1 MRIVGRLERLLNYNR
16 RRKVPV
22 RRIADM
28 PETTMRLMMPIALTL
43 VLLAPA
49 KEAVASEAA
58 IRQLAP
64 GDTLRVAIAVGPA
77 PSALY
82 AVRDAGGKPRGVAV
96 DLGAALAKKIGK
108 PVQYVEYLA
117 SGAIT
122 GDADKGVWDVTFMP
136 VDAERAK
143 RVSFG
148 AAYHVLTSTYLV
160 MPDAPVKTIAD
171 ANKPGIRI
179 AIVDGTATSR
189 AARAASKEA
198 TFIVIKGVDEGVALL
213 KEGKADAIA
222 LSRESLSG
230 LAEKL
235 PGSRILDGGFLNS
248 FTAAAVPN
256 GKPEALAYVSAFV
269 EEQKASEAVRKSF
282 NEIGLKNSVVA
293 PAGAKP

>member
-1 MRIVGRLERLLNYNR
+1 MRLLTLT
-16 RRKVPV
+16 
-22 RRIADM
+22 A
-28 PETTMRLMMPIALTL
+28 ATL
-43 VLLAPA
+43 VLLAGA
-49 KEAVASEAA
+49 KGVAANEAA
-58 IRQLAP
+58 IKQLAS

-82 AVRDAGGKPRGVAV
+82 AVRDGTGKPRGVAV

-108 PVQYVEYLA
+108 PVQFVEYLA

-122 GDADKGVWDVTFMP
+122 ADADKGVWDVTFMP

-143 RVSFG
+143 RVTFG

-160 MPDAPVKTIAD
+160 MPNAPVNGIAD

-189 AARAASKEA
+189 AARAASKDA

-213 KEGKADAIA
+213 KDGKADAIA
-222 LSRESLSG
+222 LSRESLTG
-230 LAEKL
+230 LAAKL

-269 EEQKASEAVRKSF
+269 EDEKAAGAVRKSF
-282 NEIGLKNSVVA
+282 DEIGLKNSVVA

>member
-1 MRIVGRLERLLNYNR
+1 MRFVTL
-16 RRKVPV
+16 
-22 RRIADM
+22 
-28 PETTMRLMMPIALTL
+28 TALTL
-43 VLLAPA
+43 VLFASAKGAP
-49 KEAVASEAA
+49 ASEAA
-58 IRQLAP
+58 IKQLAP

-96 DLGAALAKKIGK
+96 DLGHALAKKIGK
-108 PVQYVEYLA
+108 PVQFVEYLA

-160 MPDAPVKTIAD
+160 MPGAPVKTIAD
-171 ANKPGIRI
+171 TGKPGIRI

-189 AARAASKEA
+189 AARATSKDA
-198 TFIVIKGVDEGVALL
+198 TFIVIKGVDDGIALL

-222 LSRESLSG
+222 LSRESLTG
-230 LAEKL
+230 LLDKL

-269 EEQKASEAVRKSF
+269 EEQKASGAVRKSF
-282 NEIGLKNSVVA
+282 DEIGLRNSVVA
-293 PAGAKP
+293 PAGARP

>member
-1 MRIVGRLERLLNYNR
+1 
-16 RRKVPV
+16 
-22 RRIADM
+22 
-28 PETTMRLMMPIALTL
+28 MRLATLTALAL
-43 VLLAPA
+43 LLLAGAKSVPA
-49 KEAVASEAA
+49 NEAA

-64 GDTLRVAIAVGPA
+64 GDRLRVAIAVGPA

-82 AVRDAGGKPRGVAV
+82 AVRDAAGQPRGVAV
-96 DLGAALAKKIGK
+96 DLGAALARKIGK

-122 GDADKGVWDVTFMP
+122 ADADKGVWDVTFMP

-160 MPDAPVKTIAD
+160 MPDAPVKAIAD
-171 ANKPGIRI
+171 ANKPDIRI

-189 AARAASKEA
+189 AARATSKDA

-213 KEGKADAIA
+213 KEGKAHAIA
-222 LSRESLSG
+222 LSRESLTG
-230 LAEKL
+230 LVEKL
-235 PGSRILDGGFLNS
+235 PGSRILDRGFLNS

-256 GKPEALAYVSAFV
+256 GKPDALGFVSAFV
-269 EEQKASEAVRKSF
+269 EEQKASGAVRKSF
-282 NEIGLKNSVVA
+282 DEIGLKSAVVA

>member
-1 MRIVGRLERLLNYNR
+1 MHLATL
-16 RRKVPV
+16 
-22 RRIADM
+22 
-28 PETTMRLMMPIALTL
+28 TALTL
-43 VLLAPA
+43 VLFASA
-49 KEAVASEAA
+49 KAAVANDAA
-58 IRQLAP
+58 IKQLAP
-64 GDTLRVAIAVGPA
+64 GEALRVAIAVGPA

-82 AVRDAGGKPRGVAV
+82 AVRDASGKPRGVAV

-122 GDADKGVWDVTFMP
+122 ADADKGVWDVTFMP

-160 MPDAPVKTIAD
+160 MPTAPAKAIAD
-171 ANKPGIRI
+171 TNKPAVRI

-189 AARAASKEA
+189 AAQATSKDA
-198 TFIVIKGVDEGVALL
+198 TFITIKGVDEGVALL
-213 KEGKADAIA
+213 KSGKADAIA

-248 FTAAAVPN
+248 YTAAAVPN
-256 GKPEALAYVSAFV
+256 GKPEALAFVSALV
-269 EEQKASEAVRKSF
+269 EEQKASGAVRKSF
-282 NEIGLKNSVVA
+282 DEIGLRNSVVA

>member
-1 MRIVGRLERLLNYNR
+1 MRLLLL
-16 RRKVPV
+16 
-22 RRIADM
+22 
-28 PETTMRLMMPIALTL
+28 TALTL
-43 VLLAPA
+43 ALFAAA
-49 KEAVASEAA
+49 KTASANEAA
-58 IRQLAP
+58 IKQLAP

-82 AVRDAGGKPRGVAV
+82 AVRDGSGKPRGVAV
-96 DLGAALAKKIGK
+96 DLGAVLARKIGK
-108 PVQYVEYLA
+108 PVQFVEYLA

-122 GDADKGVWDVTFMP
+122 ADADKGVWDVTFMP

-160 MPDAPVKTIAD
+160 VPNAPVETVAD
-171 ANKPGIRI
+171 ADKPDIRI

-189 AARAASKEA
+189 AARTTSKDA

-222 LSRESLSG
+222 LSRESLTG
-230 LAEKL
+230 LVDKL
-235 PGSRILDGGFLNS
+235 PGARILDGGFLNS

-269 EEQKASEAVRKSF
+269 EEQKASGAVRRSF
-282 NEIGLKNSVVA
+282 DEIGLKNSVVA

>member
-1 MRIVGRLERLLNYNR
+1 
-16 RRKVPV
+16 
-22 RRIADM
+22 
-28 PETTMRLMMPIALTL
+28 MRLATLITLAFLLFAGAKIA
-43 VLLAPA
+43 AA
-49 KEAVASEAA
+49 NEAA

-82 AVRDAGGKPRGVAV
+82 AVRDADGKPRGVAV

-108 PVQYVEYLA
+108 PVQFVEYLA

-122 GDADKGVWDVTFMP
+122 ADADKGVWDVTFMP

-160 MPDAPVKTIAD
+160 MPNAPVHAIAD
-171 ANKPGIRI
+171 TNKPEVRI

-189 AARAASKEA
+189 AARAASKDA

-222 LSRESLSG
+222 LSRESLTG
-230 LAEKL
+230 LTDKL

-256 GKPEALAYVSAFV
+256 GKPEALAFLSAFV
-269 EEQKASEAVRKSF
+269 EEQKASGAVRKSF
-282 NEIGLKNSVVA
+282 DDIGLKNAVVA

>member
-1 MRIVGRLERLLNYNR
+1 M
-16 RRKVPV
+16 
-22 RRIADM
+22 
-28 PETTMRLMMPIALTL
+28 
-43 VLLAPA
+43 
-49 KEAVASEAA
+49 AVAN
-58 IRQLAP
+58 R
-64 GDTLRVAIAVGPA
+64 
-77 PSALY
+77 
-82 AVRDAGGKPRGVAV
+82 AGWTI
-96 DLGAALAKKIGK
+96 DLGTALAKKINK
-108 PVQYVEYLA
+108 PVQFIEYLA

-189 AARAASKEA
+189 AARASSKEA
-198 TFIVIKGVDEGVALL
+198 TFLVIKGVDEGVALL
-213 KEGKADAIA
+213 KDGKADAIA
-222 LSRESLSG
+222 LSRRDSLTG
-230 LAEKL
+230 LVDKL
-235 PGSRILDGGFLNS
+235 SGSRILDGGFLNS

-256 GKPEALAYVSAFV
+256 GKPDALGYVSAFV
-269 EEQKASEAVRKSF
+269 EEQKASQAVRKSF
-282 NEIGLKNSVVA
+282 DEIGLKTSVVA

>member
-1 MRIVGRLERLLNYNR
+1 
-16 RRKVPV
+16 
-22 RRIADM
+22 
-28 PETTMRLMMPIALTL
+28 MRLMTLIALVFIL
-43 VLLAPA
+43 FAPA
-49 KEAVASEAA
+49 KEAAANEAA
-58 IRQLAP
+58 IKQLAA

-82 AVRDAGGKPRGVAV
+82 AVRDASGKPRGVAV

-122 GDADKGVWDVTFMP
+122 SDGDKGVWDVTFMP

-160 MPDAPVKTIAD
+160 MPNAPVKAIAD
-171 ANKPGIRI
+171 ANKPDIRI

-189 AARAASKEA
+189 AAQASSKDA
-198 TFIVIKGVDEGVALL
+198 KFVTIKGVDEGVALL
-213 KEGKADAIA
+213 KDGKVDAIA
-222 LSRESLSG
+222 LSRESLTG
-230 LAEKL
+230 LADKL
-235 PGSRILDGGFLNS
+235 PGSRILDGGFLNT

-256 GKPEALAYVSAFV
+256 GKPDALAYVSAFV
-269 EEQKASEAVRKSF
+269 EEQKASGAVRKSF
-282 NEIGLKNSVVA
+282 DEIGLKNSVVA

>member
-1 MRIVGRLERLLNYNR
+1 MRV
-16 RRKVPV
+16 
-22 RRIADM
+22 A
-28 PETTMRLMMPIALTL
+28 TLTVL
-43 VLLAPA
+43 VFVLLAGA
-49 KEAVASEAA
+49 KGVAANEAA
-58 IRQLAP
+58 IKQLAP

-82 AVRDAGGKPRGVAV
+82 AVRDAAGKPRGVAV

-122 GDADKGVWDVTFMP
+122 ADADKGIWDVTFMP

-160 MPDAPVKTIAD
+160 MPNAPVKTMAD
-171 ANKPGIRI
+171 ANKPGVRI

-189 AARAASKEA
+189 AAKVASKDA

-222 LSRESLSG
+222 LSREALSG
-230 LAEKL
+230 LADKL

-248 FTAAAVPN
+248 FTAAAVPH
-256 GKPEALAYVSAFV
+256 GKPEALAYVSGVV
-269 EEQKASEAVRKSF
+269 EEQKASGAVRKSF
-282 NEIGLKNSVVA
+282 DEIGLKRSVVA
-293 PAGAKP
+293 PTGAKP

>member
-1 MRIVGRLERLLNYNR
+1 MR
-16 RRKVPV
+16 PV
-22 RRIADM
+22 M
-28 PETTMRLMMPIALTL
+28 LTALILT
-43 VLLAPA
+43 LLAPA
-49 KEAVASEAA
+49 KDAAANEAA
-58 IRQLAP
+58 IKQLAP

-96 DLGAALAKKIGK
+96 DLGAALANKIGK
-108 PVQYVEYLA
+108 PVQFIEYLA

-160 MPDAPVKTIAD
+160 MPDAPIKTIAD
-171 ANKPGIRI
+171 ANKPGVRI

-189 AARAASKEA
+189 AARATTKDA

-222 LSRESLSG
+222 LSRESLTG
-230 LAEKL
+230 LAGKL

-256 GKPEALAYVSAFV
+256 GKPDALAYVSAFV
-269 EEQKASEAVRKSF
+269 EEQKASGAVRNSF
-282 NEIGLKNSVVA
+282 DEIGLKNSVVA

>member
-1 MRIVGRLERLLNYNR
+1 VKRLAGLLNYNR
-16 RRKVPV
+16 RHKVPV

-28 PETTMRLMMPIALTL
+28 PETPIMRLVPVIALAF
-43 VLLAPA
+43 VLLANA
-49 KEAVASEAA
+49 KSSAADDNAVK
-58 IRQLAP
+58 QLAP

-82 AVRDAGGKPRGVAV
+82 AIRDAAGKPRGVAV
-96 DLGAALAKKIGK
+96 DLGAALASKIGK

-122 GDADKGVWDVTFMP
+122 ADADKGVWDVTFMP

-160 MPDAPVKTIAD
+160 MPDAPVKAIAD
-171 ANKPGIRI
+171 ANKPDVRI

-189 AARAASKEA
+189 AARASSKEA

-222 LSRESLSG
+222 LSRESLTG
-230 LAEKL
+230 LVDKL

-256 GKPEALAYVSAFV
+256 GKPDALSLVSNFV
-269 EEQKASEAVRKSF
+269 EEQKASGAVRKSF
-282 NEIGLKNSVVA
+282 DNIGLKNAVIA